1 MAHSFFPVN
10 TMLEPEA
17 TVESSENLVVQN
29 SFRKSEDAVKIKPW
43 MAFVGGHKSII
54 PTWLRWFV
62 IWQIVFFS
70 LLAVMQI
77 TNAASEYETVA
88 LGATLAGFFFTWT
101 PCHICRSIEN
111 LHLEWEQS
119 PIDSVLDMDWESE
132 GQKVISSK
140 LNYIGIAVLFVAY
153 SLFYFITAGFTE
165 PDGLWFSNQIS
176 NITFSLLILTVF
188 LIGGWATAFFI
199 QVSLLPMKLKAD
211 ESLPPS
217 PWEHH
222 MQPLRTLSGL
232 FLVLSLYGAMVVI
245 CVMIIALNFPP
256 NLQQYAF
263 ALVIVVGLIALFAF
277 IFPQL
282 GVHQQ
287 LKEYKDE
294 YLLGISIQLEKVMV
308 EVKED
313 PTAEN
318 LAKFEQLMNMHD
330 RINALDEWPFNIE
343 QLGTVM
349 ASVFIPMG
357 AFIFEAYL

>member
-1 MAHSFFPVN
+1 MVYSFLLMGV
-10 TMLEPEA
+10 MLVSDEA
-17 TVESSENLVVQN
+17 VKPSENLVVQN
-29 SFRKSEDAVKIKPW
+29 SYGKSEINAKIKPW
-43 MAFVGGHKSII
+43 MSFVGGEKSII

-62 IWQIVFFS
+62 IWQFAF
-70 LLAVMQI
+70 LLLLIVMQV
-77 TNAASEYETVA
+77 TNAETEFQTVA
-88 LGATLAGFFFTWT
+88 LGATLAGFFFTWA
-101 PCHICRSIEN
+101 PCHICRLIEN
-111 LHLEWEQS
+111 LHSEWEQS
-119 PIDSVLDMDWESE
+119 PIDKVLDMDWESE
-132 GQKVISSK
+132 GQRVISSK
-140 LNYIGIAVLFVAY
+140 LNYIGVAVLFIAY
-153 SLFYFITAGFTE
+153 SLFYYITAGFSL
-165 PDGLWFSNQIS
+165 PDGLWFSNQAS
-176 NITFSLLILTVF
+176 NILFSLIILTVF
-188 LIGGWATAFFI
+188 LIGGWATAFLV
-199 QVSLLPMKLKAD
+199 QVSLLPMKMKAE

-232 FLVLSLYGAMVVI
+232 FLVLSLYGTMVVI

-263 ALVIVVGLIALFAF
+263 ALVIGVGLVALFAF
-277 IFPQL
+277 IFPQM

-287 LKEYKDE
+287 LREYKDE
-294 YLLGISIQLEKVMV
+294 YLLGISVQLEKVMM
-308 EVKED
+308 EVKEN